1 VHSVDELFAIVVRE
15 QDDDARWIAIQALHA
30 LGTRDV
36 FERGAQLC
44 ASQAATDRVAGAE
57 VLGQLNAFSADS
69 VAMLIT
75 MLDDGEP
82 AVVEAVIHALSQQQ
96 GAQKDGTRTI
106 DALARVA
113 QHDAPNVR
121 WAVATALEDL
131 IGDERAER
139 VLLTL
144 MRDGDTSVRDR
155 ATFAVGSLS
164 GHDTPR
170 IRSALV
176 ERLRDEDRSVAN
188 EAALGLAR
196 RRDARAIPYIA
207 DAVLASDGEMDEAAD
222 EITSPDMLT
231 ELLKA
236 RDAVADA
243 MGLETLI
250 DRCRARTEM

>member
-1 VHSVDELFAIVVRE
+1 MHSVDELLAVVVRE
-15 QDDDARWIAIQALHA
+15 QDDDARWTAIRELHA
-30 LGTRDV
+30 VGTREV
-36 FERGAQLC
+36 FEGAVRLC
-44 ASQAATDRVAGAE
+44 NSASAKERVAGADI
-57 VLGQLNAFSADS
+57 LGQLSAW
-69 VAMLIT
+69 T
-75 MLDDGEP
+75 DDAIP
-82 AVVEAVIHALSQQQ
+82 ALMNLLGDAEVCVIESAVHALSQKQD
-96 GAQKDGTRTI
+96 ARTI
-106 DALARVA
+106 DALSRVS
-113 QHDAPNVR
+113 QHDASNVR

-164 GHDTPR
+164 DHDTPR
-170 IRSALV
+170 IRAALA
-176 ERLRDEDRSVAN
+176 ERLRDEDRAVAN

-207 DAVLASDGEMDEAAD
+207 SAVESSDGEIEEAAD

-236 RDAVADA
+236 RDAAGDLV
-243 MGLETLI
+243 GLKTLI
-250 DRCRARTEM
+250 ARCRARL

>member
-1 VHSVDELFAIVVRE
+1 MHSVDELLAVVVRE
-15 QDDDARWIAIQALHA
+15 QDDDARWTAIQELHA
-30 LGTRDV
+30 LGTREV
-36 FERGAQLC
+36 FERAVQLC
-44 ASQAATDRVAGAE
+44 NAPGASERVAGADI
-57 VLGQLNAFSADS
+57 LGQLSVFS
-69 VAMLIT
+69 
-75 MLDDGEP
+75 DDAIDTLMTLLGDPEACVIES
-82 AVVEAVIHALSQQQ
+82 AVHALSQKQD
-96 GAQKDGTRTI
+96 ARTI
-106 DALARVA
+106 DALSRVA
-113 QHDAPNVR
+113 QHDASNVR

-164 GHDTPR
+164 DHDTPR
-170 IRSALV
+170 IRAALA
-176 ERLRDEDRSVAN
+176 ERLRDEDRAVAN

-207 DAVLASDGEMDEAAD
+207 DAVSSSDAEIEEAAD

-236 RDAVADA
+236 RDAAGDLV
-243 MGLETLI
+243 GLKTLI
-250 DRCRARTEM
+250 ARCRARL

>member
-1 VHSVDELFAIVVRE
+1 MHSVDELFAVVVRE
-15 QDDDARWIAIQALHA
+15 LDDDSRWSAIQQLHA
-30 LGTRDV
+30 LGTREV
-36 FERGAQLC
+36 FERAVQLC
-44 ASQAATDRVAGAE
+44 HSKQSGERRAGADI
-57 VLGQLNAFSADS
+57 LGQLNAFSDEALN
-69 VAMLIT
+69 ALLT
-75 MLDDGEP
+75 MIGDEE
-82 AVVEAVIHALSQQQ
+82 AEVVETVVHALGQRQD
-96 GAQKDGTRTI
+96 ARTI

-113 QHDAPNVR
+113 THEASNVR

-144 MRDGDTSVRDR
+144 MKDVDTSVRDR

-164 GHDTPR
+164 DHDTPR
-170 IRSALV
+170 IRAALA
-176 ERLRDEDRSVAN
+176 ERLRDDDRCVAH

-207 DAVLASDGEMDEAAD
+207 VAVESADGEIEEAAD

-236 RDAVADA
+236 RDTLGEVR
-243 MGLETLI
+243 GLKTLI
-250 DRCRARTEM
+250 DRCRARL

>member
-1 VHSVDELFAIVVRE
+1 MHSVDELFAVVVSE
-15 QDDDARWIAIQALHA
+15 QDDDSRWTAIQELHA
-30 LGTRDV
+30 LGTREV
-36 FERGAQLC
+36 FDRAVQLC
-44 ASQAATDRVAGAE
+44 GSEKAPERIAGADI
-57 VLGQLNAFSADS
+57 LGQLNTFSDD
-69 VAMLIT
+69 AMLT
-75 MLDDGEP
+75 LVSMLDDTDP
-82 AVVEAVIHALSQQQ
+82 KVVESAIHALGQRQD
-96 GAQKDGTRTI
+96 ARTI
-106 DALARVA
+106 DALTRAS
-113 QHDAPNVR
+113 QHEASNVR

-164 GHDTPR
+164 DHDTPR
-170 IRSALV
+170 IRAALF
-176 ERLRDEDRSVAN
+176 ERLRDEDAAVAN

-207 DAVLASDGEMDEAAD
+207 VAIESADGEEIEEAAD

-236 RDAVADA
+236 RDALGDA
-243 MGLETLI
+243 MGLQRLI
-250 DRCRARTEM
+250 QRCRARL

>member
-1 VHSVDELFAIVVRE
+1 MHSVDELLAVVVRE
-15 QDDDARWIAIQALHA
+15 QDDDARWTAIRELHA
-30 LGTRDV
+30 VGTREV
-36 FERGAQLC
+36 FEGAVRLC
-44 ASQAATDRVAGAE
+44 RSAAAKERVAGADI
-57 VLGQLNAFSADS
+57 LGQLSAW
-69 VAMLIT
+69 T
-75 MLDDGEP
+75 DDAIP
-82 AVVEAVIHALSQQQ
+82 ALMSLLGDAEVCVIESAVHALSQKQD
-96 GAQKDGTRTI
+96 ARTI
-106 DALARVA
+106 DALSRVS
-113 QHDAPNVR
+113 QHDASNVR

-164 GHDTPR
+164 DHDTPR
-170 IRSALV
+170 IRAALA
-176 ERLRDEDRSVAN
+176 ERLRDEDRAVAN

-207 DAVLASDGEMDEAAD
+207 SAVESSDGEIEEAAD

-236 RDAVADA
+236 RDAAGDLV
-243 MGLETLI
+243 GLKTLI
-250 DRCRARTEM
+250 ARCRARL